1 MEPDLGSTRNKVV
14 ISGAGIVVMDILKLN
29 NLDTKKYNELKL
41 KIGFFIND
49 IILKDENETDCVMT

>member
-1 MEPDLGSTRNKVV
+1 M
-14 ISGAGIVVMDILKLN
+14 ISGAGVVAMDILKLN

-49 IILKDENETDCVMT
+49 IILKDESETDCVMT